1 MLIKHKDWKSPV
13 AIGVRSGRLY
23 RLQFDTPKALMSN
36 SNPRDLG
43 ELWHRRMGHIHHG
56 ALRLLRETVTGV
68 PEVSTEHDDVCKGCV
83 LGKFAKASFPRSD
96 TRSKGVLDLV
106 HSDVCGP
113 MPTKSLRG
121 YEYYVTFIDDFSR
134 KTWIYFLKTKDE
146 VFSRFQEFKALVEN
160 STGRK
165 IKVLRSEYGGE
176 YKGNIF

>member
-1 MLIKHKDWKSPV
+1 
-13 AIGVRSGRLY
+13 
-23 RLQFDTPKALMSN
+23 MSN

-43 ELWHRRMGHIHHG
+43 ELWHRRMCHSHHG

-146 VFSRFQEFKALVEN
+146 VFSLFQEFKALVEN

-165 IKVLRSEYGGE
+165 IKVLRSDNGGE
-176 YKGNIF
+176 YKGNVFQEFYTREGIKREWTIPYNPQQNGDC